1 MHGEWLAALPEPKL
15 QAQSS
20 HLSCQLATVL
30 KKNFF
35 MKKTGKFAFTANE
48 RMCKIY
54 ASHIYIE
61 NGRSHTGNFFSPFA
75 SPLSREIPVRECYAI
90 VTLAIVNG
98 TDNVLRR

>member
-30 KKNFF
+30 KKNFLYE
-35 MKKTGKFAFTANE
+35 KTGTFAFTANE

>member
-1 MHGEWLAALPEPKL
+1 MHDEWLAALPEPKL

-30 KKNFF
+30 KKFFF
-35 MKKTGKFAFTANE
+35 MKKHRKIRLHSNE

-54 ASHIYIE
+54 ASHIFIE
-61 NGRSHTGNFFSPFA
+61 DGRSHTGNFFSPFA